1 MSMADEPAFDI
12 TELLVITA
20 TTRADSFAVPS
31 DAPRLVRDARDAVNR
46 VAVFEG
52 RDNASVAW
60 DKLPV
65 RAEGGR
71 GLSGRDRR

>member
-1 MSMADEPAFDI
+1 MADEPTFDI

-20 TTRADSFAVPS
+20 TARTDSFAVPS
-31 DAPRLVRDARDAVNR
+31 DVPRLVRDARDTVNR

-65 RAEGGR
+65 GREGGR
-71 GLSGRDRR
+71 GLCGRDRR